1 MKSKMM
7 KKANRKLRKAKMKGN
22 LLMEMAEDF
31 KDLVANAKVY
41 KKLKGKKYYNKNNLN
56 RYLLRLFLFLSKF
69 FSFLFSFS
77 AKY

>member
-41 KKLKGKKYYNKNNLN
+41 KKLKGNK
-56 RYLLRLFLFLSKF
+56 
-69 FSFLFSFS
+69 
-77 AKY
+77 